1 MQSLLAALDKAA
13 DGAYMIDENQ
23 RIVYWSPAA
32 ERLLGY
38 TAEEALGRSCYE
50 IMRGRD
56 EQDRLWCRGNC
67 HVTVTSS
74 AGEPVDS
81 FNLFTRTKGGG
92 VRWLNVSI
100 LTLPPAPNEPP
111 YVLHLFRDVT
121 ELRQREQ
128 FTQQV
133 LGLAQNLQQPAP
145 SVSISYASASS
156 DGVLTTREH
165 EVLTLLAS
173 GFSTDRIAETLSIS
187 RSTTRNHLQN
197 ILQKL
202 QVHSRA
208 EAVAYAFEHGLVPR
222 HHP

>member
-1 MQSLLAALDKAA
+1 MESLLAALDRAA
-13 DGAYMIDENQ
+13 DGAYVIDENQ

-38 TAEEALGRSCYE
+38 TAEEAMGRPCYE

-56 EQDRLWCRGNC
+56 EQESLWCRGNC
-67 HVTVTSS
+67 QVTVTSR

-92 VRWLNVSI
+92 VCWLNVSI
-100 LTLPPAPNEPP
+100 LALPPAPNEPP

-133 LGLAQNLQQPAP
+133 LGLVRSLPQPAQP
-145 SVSISYASASS
+145 VATARASVAVE
-156 DGVLTTREH
+156 GMLTPREQ
-165 EVLTLLAS
+165 EVLALLAD
-173 GFSTDRIAETLSIS
+173 GLNTDRIAESLSIS